1 MTAQME
7 ELIDVVARQ
16 LGTFKAETTED
27 NRRCNIATFKEIVEH
42 GADTG
47 WPGFTTT
54 SDCVLFFDDNET
66 LIMDIAH
73 EIATD
78 MGCKNVFEMVV
89 QFNRADMLHSVD
101 GFKNLMAWYA
111 LEEAAR
117 AATDA

>member
-1 MTAQME
+1 MDTAQKQ
-7 ELIDVVARQ
+7 ELIDVVAAQ
-16 LGTFKAETTED
+16 LRVDSEKVDDAERMSTFAEV
-27 NRRCNIATFKEIVEH
+27 AEH